1 MAEFINVTKK
11 YGFDT
16 VLENISLRFCKDSP
30 SVIMGESGRGKT
42 TLLRLAAGLE
52 KPTEGEVR
60 TEGERVAYMFQ
71 EPRLL
76 PWKNALDNVR
86 APLAK
91 TEYHLADKYFA
102 ATGLNPETDGK
113 KYPDELSGGMQ
124 QRDAFARY
132 LAYAEQIDADLLLLD
147 EPFSALDE
155 ETSEKM
161 AVLLADFSKGKTL
174 VAVSHDESDA
184 HRLGAT
190 IIRI

>member
-16 VLENISLRFCKDSP
+16 VLENISLKFCKDKST
-30 SVIMGESGRGKT
+30 VIMGESGRGKT

-60 TEGERVAYMFQ
+60 ADGEKIAYMFQ

-86 APLAK
+86 APLEK
-91 TEYHLADKYFA
+91 SGYHLADKYFA

-124 QRDAFARY
+124 QRVAFARF
-132 LAYAEQIDADLLLLD
+132 LAYAEQSGADLLLLD

-161 AVLLADFSKGKTL
+161 AGLLADFSRGKTI
-174 VAVSHDESDA
+174 VTVSHDESDA
-184 HRLGAT
+184 RLLGAN

>member
-1 MAEFINVTKK
+1 
-11 YGFDT
+11 
-16 VLENISLRFCKDSP
+16 
-30 SVIMGESGRGKT
+30 
-42 TLLRLAAGLE
+42 
-52 KPTEGEVR
+52 
-60 TEGERVAYMFQ
+60 MFQ

-76 PWKNALDNVR
+76 PWKTALDNVR

-124 QRDAFARY
+124 QRVAFARF
-132 LAYAEQIDADLLLLD
+132 LAYAEQFGAILLLLD

-161 AVLLADFSKGKTL
+161 AVLLTDFSKGKTL
-174 VAVSHDESDA
+174 VTVRHDESDA
-184 HRLGAT
+184 RLLGAT

>member
-16 VLENISLRFCKDSP
+16 VLENISLKFCKDKP
-30 SVIMGESGRGKT
+30 TVIMGESGRGKT

-60 TEGERVAYMFQ
+60 TEGEKIAYMFQ

-86 APLAK
+86 APLEK

-124 QRDAFARY
+124 QRVAFARF
-132 LAYAEQIDADLLLLD
+132 LAYAEQNGATLLLLD

-161 AVLLADFSKGKTL
+161 AGLLADFSRGKTL

-184 HRLGAT
+184 RLLGAN